1 MKDKVSKSVQTSVT
15 TQGLNVTPVWK
26 IFLNNV
32 SVNTREWIFLEAK
45 DPGHCE
51 VLVLGEN
58 YLLQILCCHF
68 LFLLKLGA
76 AEC

>member
-1 MKDKVSKSVQTSVT
+1 MKDKVSKTVQISVT

-45 DPGHCE
+45 D
-51 VLVLGEN
+51 
-58 YLLQILCCHF
+58 
-68 LFLLKLGA
+68 
-76 AEC
+76 